1 MEVTGADLR
10 APGVPNVKLIAN
22 MHGNEAVGR
31 EVLLQ
36 FLMVSFI
43 LVLSN
48 LSREDASF
56 RVLFLVLKRQLQQQF
71 RNQLAYPKH
80 PHPCNAN
87 NES

>member
-36 FLMVSFI
+36 FLMVSFFTFYCI
-43 LVLSN
+43 F
-48 LSREDASF
+48 RSF
-56 RVLFLVLKRQLQQQF
+56 KSFLR
-71 RNQLAYPKH
+71 R
-80 PHPCNAN
+80 C
-87 NES
+87 